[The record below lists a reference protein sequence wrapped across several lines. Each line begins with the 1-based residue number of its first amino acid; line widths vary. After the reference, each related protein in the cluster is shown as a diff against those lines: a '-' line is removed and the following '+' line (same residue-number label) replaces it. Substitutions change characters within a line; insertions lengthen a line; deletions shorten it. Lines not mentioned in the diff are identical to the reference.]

1 MSERER
7 DEHSGTETTGHEW
20 DGIKELDTPL
30 PRWWLWVWYGSMLA
44 SVIYWILMPAW
55 PGLTGYTRGIL
66 GKSDRAEVVGE
77 LKGLAAQRQAGE
89 SQLRSASL
97 QEIEADPELQAY
109 AMQVGTSVFGDNC
122 ATCHGAGG
130 AGGKGYPN
138 LRDDVWLWGG
148 KLDQIRHTIQ
158 VGVRSGHANA
168 LGEKVMPAFGRDQLL
183 TEAQIG
189 DLTEYVVALSGR
201 KADAA
206 AVGRAR
212 QTYADQCSACHGPA
226 GTGDATQGIPN
237 LTDAEWLF
245 GSDRTAIHDQI
256 FNGRNGVM
264 PTWEARFSPE
274 TIKALAVYVHANA
287 GGVAEPVAPPAP
299 APVAGDAVATGAAGR

>member
-1 MSERER
+1 MHERER

-30 PRWWLWVWYGSMLA
+30 PRWWLWVWYGSMVFSL
-44 SVIYWILMPAW
+44 VYWVLMPAW
-55 PGLTGYTRGIL
+55 PGITGYTHGIL

-77 LKGLAAQRQAGE
+77 LKGLAAQRHAGE
-89 SQLRSASL
+89 SRLRSASL
-97 QEIEADPELQAY
+97 QQIEADPELQAY
-109 AMQVGTSVFGDNC
+109 AMQVGQSVFGDNC

-148 KLDQIRHTIQ
+148 NLDAIQHTIQ
-158 VGVRSGHANA
+158 VGVRSGHAQA
-168 LGEKVMPAFGRDQLL
+168 RGEKVMPSFGRDQLL

-212 QTYADQCSACHGPA
+212 QTFADQCAACHGPA
-226 GTGDATQGIPN
+226 GTGDIAQGIPN
-237 LTDAEWLF
+237 LTDAEWLY
-245 GSDRTAIHDQI
+245 GSDRATIHDQI
-256 FNGRNGVM
+256 WNGRNGVM
-264 PTWEARFSPE
+264 PTWEGRFSPE

-287 GGVAEPVAPPAP
+287 GGAAEPVAPAK
-299 APVAGDAVATGAAGR
+299 AAAGEGVAAGVAGR

>member
-30 PRWWLWVWYGSMLA
+30 PRWWLWVWYGSIA
-44 SVIYWILMPAW
+44 WAFVYWILMPAW
-55 PGLTGYTRGIL
+55 PGITGYTRGVL
-66 GKSDRAEVVGE
+66 GRSDRAAVVRE
-77 LKGLAAQRQAGE
+77 LGDLAEHRRAGE
-89 SQLRSASL
+89 ARLGAATL
-97 QEIEADPELQAY
+97 QQIEADPELQAY
-109 AMQVGTSVFGDNC
+109 AMQVGQSVFGDNC

-130 AGGKGYPN
+130 AGAKGYPN

-148 KLDQIRHTIQ
+148 SLDEIRHTIQ
-158 VGVRSGHANA
+158 VGVRSGHKQAR
-168 LGEKVMPAFGRDQLL
+168 GETVMPAFGRDQMLSD
-183 TEAQIG
+183 AQVS

-201 KADAA
+201 KAE
-206 AVGRAR
+206 AVAVSRAR

-226 GTGDATQGIPN
+226 GTGDAARGVPN

-245 GSDRTAIHDQI
+245 GSDRAAIRDQLW
-256 FNGRNGVM
+256 NGRNGVM

-274 TIKALAVYVHANA
+274 TLKALAVYIHANA
-287 GGVAEPVAPPAP
+287 GGEAEPVASA
-299 APVAGDAVATGAAGR
+299 AAAQRGEGGRAIGAAR